1 MPEYFIRLKKTV
13 VFIALFVA
21 TVSVSQSWALNA
33 QIASSVQNI
42 TTFLGT
48 ANAKLVFRNAD
59 PTDSYLYFIDFS
71 AATPAITKMNNT
83 YMAIAPVISPD
94 GQYVVFERGGS
105 NDGTTQNPCTSFV
118 CQLSADAQPVMVA
131 AGNSYTPRFIYAA
144 PAPTIM
150 YATCASNPNDPVNGI
165 SAVWNGCGKV
175 VKRTCQ
181 NLVVGPEQDVFTGGS
196 YMGGLSFDGSFLAT
210 SNEGPNCFMLDLHN
224 PASAPARLYRLD
236 CISTTGGAD
245 TIVDLQTCNPSIS
258 SSRIFTSCMMF
269 LDFGFYKPGYTTRA
283 GSYWDMHDRIFICDI
298 RNRLVK
304 YFDVNDLPFAVK
316 GSSAGPGG
324 ILNTQ
329 YDNPEWSNHP
339 YYAAANILVDRI
351 FKPATT
357 WVHSQNH
364 EAIYVIGLKDSSYLH
379 LVQSGDTTVSTSK
392 TDLRWPWLWINVP
405 AGFETTEDPDWL
417 NPDAPVV
424 MPLRYRAD
432 GSNEI
437 YLRNGTV
444 TSASPITSLTVYN
457 PAGRLIAHV
466 EVNNTHSI
474 SLSPSWFPKS
484 GIYFIHVRAADH
496 AGRIFKITSLTSAES
511 GQIRSVR

>member
-1 MPEYFIRLKKTV
+1 
-13 VFIALFVA
+13 
-21 TVSVSQSWALNA
+21 
-33 QIASSVQNI
+33 
-42 TTFLGT
+42 
-48 ANAKLVFRNAD
+48 
-59 PTDSYLYFIDFS
+59 
-71 AATPAITKMNNT
+71 
-83 YMAIAPVISPD
+83 
-94 GQYVVFERGGS
+94 
-105 NDGTTQNPCTSFV
+105 
-118 CQLSADAQPVMVA
+118 
-131 AGNSYTPRFIYAA
+131 
-144 PAPTIM
+144 
-150 YATCASNPNDPVNGI
+150 
-165 SAVWNGCGKV
+165 
-175 VKRTCQ
+175 
-181 NLVVGPEQDVFTGGS
+181 
-196 YMGGLSFDGSFLAT
+196 
-210 SNEGPNCFMLDLHN
+210 
-224 PASAPARLYRLD
+224 
-236 CISTTGGAD
+236 
-245 TIVDLQTCNPSIS
+245 
-258 SSRIFTSCMMF
+258 
-269 LDFGFYKPGYTTRA
+269 
-283 GSYWDMHDRIFICDI
+283 MHDRIFICDI